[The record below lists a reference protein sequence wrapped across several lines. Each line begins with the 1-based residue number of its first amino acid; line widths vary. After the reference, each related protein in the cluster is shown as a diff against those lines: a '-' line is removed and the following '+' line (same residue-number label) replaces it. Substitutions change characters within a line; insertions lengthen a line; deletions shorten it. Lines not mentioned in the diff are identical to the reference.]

1 MAGKLHKD
9 YEKYLAGGGQV
20 LAPGDRRARAYAEG
34 YQAQVAGKPQD
45 ANPFGV
51 VLVDNF
57 DNQARCWDQGWR
69 DANAGYP
76 PTHVGGPTGIVPPP
90 PPPEPEDDLT
100 MRVPPSIKRA
110 R

>member
-9 YEKYLAGGGQV
+9 YEKYAIGGGQV
-20 LAPGDRRARAYAEG
+20 LAPGDRRVRAYAEG

-45 ANPFGV
+45 ANPFGT

-69 DANAGYP
+69 DAGAGLP
-76 PTHVGGPTGIVPPP
+76 PTHVGGPTGIPT
-90 PPPEPEDDLT
+90 PEPEPDPEPDPEL
-100 MRVPPSIKRA
+100 RRSR
-110 R
+110 RSRR